1 MASKKVV
8 HNVPQTNEDGTP
20 KYTPKKKRYSREQIL
35 GGVVV
40 VIMALSALIRIISPF
55 LRLR

>member
-8 HNVPQTNEDGTP
+8 HKNEESTP
-20 KYTPKKKRYSREQIL
+20 KYTPKKKRFSREQII
-35 GGVVV
+35 GGAVI
-40 VIMALSALIRIISPF
+40 VIMALSALVRVISPF